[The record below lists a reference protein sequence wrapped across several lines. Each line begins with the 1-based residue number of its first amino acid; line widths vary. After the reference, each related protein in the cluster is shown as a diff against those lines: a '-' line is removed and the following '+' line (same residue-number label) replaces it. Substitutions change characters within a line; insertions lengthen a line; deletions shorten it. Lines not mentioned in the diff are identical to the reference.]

1 MTLEPSMKE
10 RASCRISR
18 DSEICSGGPHIRG
31 NRMHVSDI
39 VSMIAAAADRSE
51 IPEGYPY
58 LQVEDISAALE
69 FAAQAVD
76 HRAIQAA

>member
-18 DSEICSGGPHIRG
+18 DSAICSGGPHIRG

-39 VSMIAAAADRSE
+39 VATGADRSE
-51 IPEGYPY
+51 ILQAYSY

-69 FAAQAVD
+69 YAAQAVD

>member
-18 DSEICSGGPHIRG
+18 DSEICSSGPHIRG

-39 VSMIAAAADRSE
+39 VAAGADRSE
-51 IPEGYPY
+51 IPEVYPY

-69 FAAQAVD
+69 YAVQAVD
-76 HRAIQAA
+76 YRAIQAA

>member
-1 MTLEPSMKE
+1 MTLVPSMKE

-39 VSMIAAAADRSE
+39 VATGADRSE
-51 IPEGYPY
+51 ILQAYSY

-69 FAAQAVD
+69 YAAQAVD
-76 HRAIQAA
+76 HRAVKAA

>member
-18 DSEICSGGPHIRG
+18 DSEICSSGPHIRG

-39 VSMIAAAADRSE
+39 VAAGADRSE
-51 IPEGYPY
+51 ILEAYAY

-69 FAAQAVD
+69 YAAQAVD